1 VVEGSCCIMSSTD
14 DPEGDLVIRP
24 QFKEEVRAKNGRVV
38 QIIWLA
44 MLNSI
49 MVYGIV
55 SVGLNQS
62 NSRPPG
68 ADLVPE
74 VVTLAFA
81 ALSFLC
87 VVAAMIASRILL
99 TTERLS
105 AIGGI
110 KPGSAPRSV
119 TPGPGQLGL
128 DPEGPEERRILTA
141 WNRFQTYHIVVWT
154 LAEGAA
160 TTGLVHSI
168 LSGTYN
174 VFLPAAGASAF
185 VFLMTQPSW
194 TKFEPVMRQIED
206 ETSFAS

>member
-1 VVEGSCCIMSSTD
+1 MTPYDKKRKRVLKRLFVALTLFVASIGILTLINFLVKRY
-14 DPEGDLVIRP
+14 DPDGPEWGPL
-24 QFKEEVRAKNGRVV
+24 G
-38 QIIWLA
+38 W
-44 MLNSI
+44 
-49 MVYGIV
+49 V
-55 SVGLNQS
+55 SLTS
-62 NSRPPG
+62 
-68 ADLVPE
+68 
-74 VVTLAFA
+74 AFA